1 MNRIALFVSVF
12 MLVPAVFTMV
22 ARGEDKPAAAAAP
35 AAKNDATSAKQKPHV
50 VFVTG
55 DDEYRSEVS
64 MPMIA
69 DILEK
74 RHGMKTTIC
83 YAVNEKTGV
92 RDPKYH
98 GHIDNLDALKT
109 ADLAVIFLRF
119 RSIPDNELKQILDY
133 VNSGKP
139 VVGLRTATHA
149 FQYKKGPN
157 AKYDQSF
164 GIDVLGQ
171 KWITH
176 HGHDSS
182 TKVYVEL
189 GNHPITRGLKPEFHC
204 ASWLYRVTP
213 LHGDCTSLLIGAAV
227 KGDKPVKEIFGTPNP
242 VAWTK
247 TDKGRRVFY
256 TSLGHPKDFEEESVR
271 KLLVNGIYWAL
282 GREKQIPAEG
292 TDVRMA
298 EPYVA
303 PPSW

>member
-1 MNRIALFVSVF
+1 MIETRLLVIVLALLTVAFTSIAHGENNTR
-12 MLVPAVFTMV
+12 PI
-22 ARGEDKPAAAAAP
+22 ARDE
-35 AAKNDATSAKQKPHV
+35 ATSIAKPPHI

-55 DDEYRSEVS
+55 DDEYRSEIS

-69 DILEK
+69 SILEK
-74 RHGMKTTIC
+74 RHGMKCTIC
-83 YAVNEKTGV
+83 YAVNEKTKQ

-109 ADLAVIFLRF
+109 ADLAVFFLRY
-119 RSIPDNELKQILDY
+119 RSIPDNELQQILNY

-139 VVGLRTATHA
+139 VVGLRTTTHA
-149 FQYKKGPN
+149 FKYKTGPN
-157 AKYDQSF
+157 AKYDEGF

-189 GNHPITRGLKPEFHC
+189 GDHPITRGLKPLFHC
-204 ASWLYRVTP
+204 ASWLYQVTP
-213 LHGDCTSLLIGAAV
+213 LHGDCTSLLLGSAI
-227 KGDKPVKEIFGTPNP
+227 KGNTPVKEIFGTPNP

-247 TDKGRRVFY
+247 TDLGRRVFY

-282 GREKQIPAEG
+282 GQEKMIPPEG
-292 TDVRMA
+292 TNVEFI
-298 EPYVA
+298 EPYIA
-303 PPSW
+303 PPTH